1 MSLQERAKRLLSERD
16 YEIAEEAV
24 RLLQTMPGLRTPE
37 LQQRME
43 QAAWLHSVHLEDLE
57 ALVTELGFTRDE
69 YMTVALDVRLSQ
81 RPEWEAIETHVLD
94 LARAL
99 VEHRLIAA
107 CIHLARLKWSRVRDF
122 KKARRKFWG
131 EARHGMLILMKHF
144 GRPHGPWLLRQYE
157 EEMAKTT
164 WERKKKKK
172 KKEKKRHLTLV

>member
-57 ALVTELGFTRDE
+57 ALVTELGFDRDE

-81 RPEWEAIETHVLD
+81 RPEWEDINTHVLN
-94 LARAL
+94 LTKAL
-99 VEHRLIAA
+99 VEHRLIGA
-107 CIHLARLKWSRVRDF
+107 CIHLARLKWSRARDF

-131 EARHGMLILMKHF
+131 EARHGMLVSISSRV
-144 GRPHGPWLLRQYE
+144 RPAAE
-157 EEMAKTT
+157 S
-164 WERKKKKK
+164 
-172 KKEKKRHLTLV
+172 